1 MTPLN
6 TFRERV
12 NPAHTAVIVVDVQN
26 DFIHDRGS
34 LGTAGRHVKA
44 NQACVPAIRTML
56 DQARQVGMKA
66 VWVKTEHAPWTDTA
80 PWVGRIRKLQDI
92 RKNPI
97 CVKGTWGAEFY
108 ELEPKANEPIVI
120 KHRYNAFLNTDL
132 DMILQSMRIRTAVIA
147 GVTTNV
153 CVESTA
159 REVCMRNYYGV
170 VLSDCCAADTEEEHR
185 ASLYTIDNY
194 FGIVATSAEM
204 FEAATQTQ
212 AHAQAA

>member
-12 NPAHTAVIVVDVQN
+12 NPAHTAIIVVDVQN
-26 DFIHDRGS
+26 DFVHDRGS
-34 LGTAGRHVKA
+34 LGAVGRNVKA
-44 NQACVPAIRTML
+44 NQACVPAIRATVVK
-56 DQARQVGMKA
+56 ARQIGMNV
-66 VWVKTEHAPWTDTA
+66 VWVRTEYGPLTDTA

-92 RKNPI
+92 RKNPV

-108 ELEPKANEPIVI
+108 ELEPKADEPVVI

-132 DMILQSMRIRTAVIA
+132 DMILQAMRIRTAVVT

-170 VLSDCCAADTEEEHR
+170 VLSDCCAADTEEEHK

-204 FEAATQTQ
+204 FKAATE

>member
-1 MTPLN
+1 MAPLN
-6 TFRERV
+6 AFRERV
-12 NPAHTAVIVVDVQN
+12 QPAHTAVIVVDVQN
-26 DFIHDRGS
+26 DFVHDRGS
-34 LGTAGRHVKA
+34 LGLSGRNVKS
-44 NQACVPAIRTML
+44 NQGCVPSIRAMV
-56 DQARQVGMKA
+56 DKARQIGMRI

-108 ELEPKANEPIVI
+108 ELDPKANEPIVI

-132 DMILQSMRIRTAVIA
+132 DMILQAMRIRTAVVT

-170 VLSDCCAADTEEEHR
+170 VLSDCCAADSDEEHR

-204 FEAATQTQ
+204 FMAAGEN
-212 AHAQAA
+212 HAQAA

>member
-1 MTPLN
+1 
-6 TFRERV
+6 
-12 NPAHTAVIVVDVQN
+12 
-26 DFIHDRGS
+26 
-34 LGTAGRHVKA
+34 VKA
-44 NQACVPAIRTML
+44 NQACVPAIRAAV
-56 DQARQVGMKA
+56 DKARQIGMKV
-66 VWVKTEHAPWTDTA
+66 VWVRTEHAPWTDTA

-108 ELEPKANEPIVI
+108 EVEPKANEPVVT

-132 DMILQSMRIRTAVIA
+132 DMILQAMRIRTAAVI

-159 REVCMRNYYGV
+159 RECCMRNYYGV
-170 VLSDCCAADTEEEHR
+170 MLSDCCAADTVAEHE
-185 ASLYTIDNY
+185 ATLHTFDTY

-204 FEAATQTQ
+204 FKAATE